1 MSTLSYLPGSLVK
14 SSILALTTWIV
25 SSNLFALIICLAW
38 LAMSENSTAYTY
50 FAPALAQ
57 NIDKMPV
64 PHPTS
69 MTTLS
74 LNKCAF
80 LRIES
85 RYASVRALSLIMSSW
100 MPKCAYE
107 LKY

>member
-1 MSTLSYLPGSLVK
+1 
-14 SSILALTTWIV
+14 
-25 SSNLFALIICLAW
+25 
-38 LAMSENSTAYTY
+38 
-50 FAPALAQ
+50 
-57 NIDKMPV
+57 
-64 PHPTS
+64 
-69 MTTLS
+69 LS

-80 LRIES
+80 FRIES